1 MTGSPVYR
9 TDKHKGKPMKTTL
22 TNQIR
27 KNKNL
32 AILVA
37 VFLIFAAA
45 CSSSDVKVADESD
58 IPTSE
63 ETKDGAEEAE
73 SGETEETTAEAST
86 EETEETEVAVVEEEE
101 EVFECPWDVGM
112 KTGDTSYGA
121 GSSFLVDARVG
132 AHTDYDR
139 FVLEFES
146 GDATPDSYAISWSTL
161 RPTEDGSGLPVEV
174 DGDVFLSFSIGASL
188 INWDGSEE
196 FYDGPTSLSS
206 SLFGNLVEIES
217 GGYFEGRMLWAI
229 GASEANG
236 FQVLELEDPPRLV
249 VDVCVTDASPTKGE
263 DCIDSGMHPSL
274 CGALFE
280 YTGGYSGPHAEHEEA
295 FGSGECPSI
304 APASYS
310 SWGVSSS
317 YYADLNGDGD
327 NEEAFTYVDEDSD
340 ELHLRII
347 DGADQAD
354 YLISSTSFGPGSITG
369 ALDLQA
375 DGSPELFVYIN
386 GATPAMR
393 TYKLFQ
399 LNGCEIS
406 AIQRTTTGS
415 DFQLSAG
422 YVPAAGASAGI
433 RCVSGAPVLRQL
445 NGGPADGPP
454 ATTWEWSIT
463 TYELLSDN
471 SMTQVSISETFSGSE
486 IPWSTGFNDC
496 TFE

>member
-1 MTGSPVYR
+1 
-9 TDKHKGKPMKTTL
+9 MKTTL
-22 TNQIR
+22 QDPFTRSR
-27 KNKNL
+27 KKNT
-32 AILVA
+32 AIFIA
-37 VFLIFAAA
+37 VFLLLATA
-45 CSSSDVKVADESD
+45 CSSSDIKVADEGD

-63 ETKDGAEEAE
+63 GTGAETGEEAVSSE
-73 SGETEETTAEAST
+73 SEETATDTST
-86 EETEETEVAVVEEEE
+86 EETDEGEIEEEAEEEE
-101 EVFECPWDVGM
+101 EPVECPWDVGM
-112 KTGDTSYGA
+112 KTGDTSYGP

-132 AHTDYDR
+132 AHTEYDR

-146 GDATPDSYAISWSTL
+146 GDATPDSYVINWTTL
-161 RPTEDGSGLPVEV
+161 RPERDGSGLPVEV
-174 DGDVFLSFSIGASL
+174 DGDVFLSFSIGASV
-188 INWDGSEE
+188 INWDGAEE
-196 FYDGPTSLSS
+196 IYDGPTSLSS
-206 SLFGNLVEIES
+206 PLFGNLVEVES

-229 GASEANG
+229 GANEATG

-249 VDVCVTDASPTKGE
+249 VDVCVADASSTKGE

-274 CGALFE
+274 CGALFDYDDG
-280 YTGGYSGPHAEHEEA
+280 YTGPHAEHAEM

-304 APASYS
+304 PPASYS

-317 YYADLNGDGD
+317 YYADLNDDGD

-375 DGSPELFVYIN
+375 DDSPELFVYIN

-406 AIQRTTTGS
+406 VIQRTATGS

-463 TYELLSDN
+463 THELLSDN
-471 SMTQVSISETFSGSE
+471 TMTEVSVSETFSGSE

>member
-1 MTGSPVYR
+1 MKSTS
-9 TDKHKGKPMKTTL
+9 KKLLGKNIKRST
-22 TNQIR
+22 
-27 KNKNL
+27 

-37 VFLIFAAA
+37 IFLIFATA

-58 IPTSE
+58 IPAIE
-63 ETKDGAEEAE
+63 ETGGGTGEAE
-73 SGETEETTAEAST
+73 SSETEETTTGTTA
-86 EETEETEVAVVEEEE
+86 EETEESETEVAIEEEEEVE

-112 KTGDTSYGA
+112 KTGDTSYGP

-146 GDATPDSYAISWSTL
+146 GDATPDSYVISWTTL
-161 RPTEDGSGLPVEV
+161 RPERDGSGLPVDV

-188 INWDGSEE
+188 INWDGAEE

-206 SLFGNLVEIES
+206 PLFGNLVEVES

-229 GASEANG
+229 GANEANG

-249 VDVCVTDASPTKGE
+249 VDVCVTDASGTKGE

-280 YTGGYSGPHAEHEEA
+280 YTGGYSGPHAEHAEM

-304 APASYS
+304 PPASYS

-327 NEEAFTYVDEDSD
+327 DEEAFTYVDEDSD

-375 DGSPELFVYIN
+375 DDSPELFVYIN

-406 AIQRTTTGS
+406 IIQSTDTGS

-454 ATTWEWSIT
+454 ATTWEWAIT
-463 TYELLSDN
+463 THELLSDN
-471 SMTQVSISETFSGSE
+471 TMNEVSVSETFSGSE
-486 IPWSTGFNDC
+486 IPWSTGFNSC

>member
-1 MTGSPVYR
+1 MKS
-9 TDKHKGKPMKTTL
+9 KIKELLCKNGKRNT
-22 TNQIR
+22 
-27 KNKNL
+27 

-37 VFLIFAAA
+37 LFVLFATA
-45 CSSSDVKVADESD
+45 CSSGDVKVADESN
-58 IPTSE
+58 IPASE
-63 ETKDGAEEAE
+63 ETGDGTEEAE
-73 SGETEETTAEAST
+73 S
-86 EETEETEVAVVEEEE
+86 EETEETSTETTAEGTEESETGEAEEVEEEAA
-101 EVFECPWDVGM
+101 VAYECPWDVGM
-112 KTGDTSYGA
+112 KTGDTSYGP

-146 GDATPDSYAISWSTL
+146 GDATPDSYIINWSTL
-161 RPTEDGSGLPVEV
+161 RPEGDGSGLPVDV
-174 DGDVFLSFSIGASL
+174 AGDVFLSFSIGASL
-188 INWDGSEE
+188 INWDGAEE
-196 FYDGPTSLSS
+196 FYGGPTSLSS
-206 SLFGNLVEIES
+206 SLFGNLVEVES

-229 GASEANG
+229 GANEANG
-236 FQVLELEDPPRLV
+236 FRVLELEDPTRLV
-249 VDVCVTDASPTKGE
+249 VDVCVTDASSTKGE
-263 DCIDSGMHPSL
+263 DCIDSGMNPSL

-280 YTGGYSGPHAEHEEA
+280 YAGGYSGPHAEHAEI

-304 APASYS
+304 PPASYS

-327 NEEAFTYVDEDSD
+327 NEEAFTYVDEDSN

-354 YLISSTSFGPGSITG
+354 YLISSSSFGPGSIAG

-375 DGSPELFVYIN
+375 DDSPELFVYIN

-393 TYKLFQ
+393 SYILFQ
-399 LNGCEIS
+399 LSGCEIS
-406 AIQRTTTGS
+406 VIQKTATGS
-415 DFQLSAG
+415 DFQLMAG

-471 SMTQVSISETFSGSE
+471 TMEEVSISEIFSGSE